1 MANQTCTEGGNF
13 PFIVLGGTN
22 SLCGAT
28 VLQATIIGDGAI
40 SPDGLFW
47 LADLDGINVR
57 LWQRN
62 GSTNTANQA
71 GSCQL
76 CSSFIPTPTPTPLP
90 TSTPTPLPTATP
102 LPTSTPTPLPTAT
115 PVPTPT
121 STPFPTE
128 TPLPTNTPA
137 PSCFAVSVQRQRT
150 AELACCNA
158 ISDTVYFNASTVEAA
173 TAYYGS
179 SSDCSIVS
187 TGTQFFNTGGV
198 YYVFSGGTKTGGPT
212 ACPACP

>member
-1 MANQTCTEGGNF
+1 M
-13 PFIVLGGTN
+13 PFNVLGGTN

-28 VLQATIIGDGAI
+28 VLQATIIGDDAI
-40 SPDGLFW
+40 SPNGFFW

-76 CSSFIPTPTPTPLP
+76 CGAYIPTATPAPTPNP
-90 TSTPTPLPTATP
+90 TSTPV
-102 LPTSTPTPLPTAT
+102 PTPAPTPNPT
-115 PVPTPT
+115 PGPTPDPT

-128 TPLPTNTPA
+128 TPSPTNTPA
-137 PSCFAVSVQRQRT
+137 PSCFAVSTLDSST
-150 AELACCNA
+150 AEGACCRPR
-158 ISDTVYFNASTVEAA
+158 SGTFYFNASTVEAA
-173 TAYYGS
+173 TIYFGNN
-179 SSDCSIVS
+179 SDCSTAS
-187 TGTQFFNTGGV
+187 PLTRYFNTGGV
-198 YYVFSGGTKTGGPT
+198 YYVFSGGTKTGGPI